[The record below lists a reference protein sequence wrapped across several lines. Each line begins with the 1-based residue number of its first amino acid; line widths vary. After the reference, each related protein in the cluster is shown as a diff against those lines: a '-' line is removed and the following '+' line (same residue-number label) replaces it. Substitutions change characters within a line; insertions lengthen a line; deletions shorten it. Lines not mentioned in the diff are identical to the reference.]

1 MRPLAT
7 ILCAEDDPDIQAILQ
22 MSLDVVGGY
31 TVLLTSNGREAL
43 DRAPAFAPD
52 LILLDVMMPEMDGP
66 TALAALRSDPAL
78 AEIPVVF
85 LTAKA
90 QHHEVAQ
97 YRALGIAEVIQKPF
111 DPLAL
116 PDQIRAIWERT
127 HA

>member
-1 MRPLAT
+1 MPPLAT

-22 MSLDVVGGY
+22 MSLGVVGGY
-31 TVLLTSNGREAL
+31 TVLLTSNGLEAL

-66 TALAALRSDPAL
+66 TALESLRSDPAL
-78 AEIPVVF
+78 AETPVVF

-90 QHHEVAQ
+90 QHHEVEQ

-116 PDQIRAIWERT
+116 PDQIRAIWNRT